1 MAERCNAFR
10 KPDFGTSV
18 HCNELSA
25 DRKTV
30 QGGIGSYFFP
40 DRDMADRPG
49 TTYAGPL
56 ERREDAFAWRQLC
69 IWAMLTSVDSFL
81 TGIGMG
87 FLDTRVTA
95 QIIQLA
101 IMAAL
106 AVIVGIYAG
115 YRIGCHG
122 RNRVLISGALIFL
135 LAGVDVLFRY
145 YI

>member
-49 TTYAGPL
+49 TTYAG
-56 ERREDAFAWRQLC
+56 RREDAFAWRQLC

-87 FLDTRVTA
+87 FLDTRVTV

>member
-1 MAERCNAFR
+1 M
-10 KPDFGTSV
+10 
-18 HCNELSA
+18 
-25 DRKTV
+25 
-30 QGGIGSYFFP
+30 
-40 DRDMADRPG
+40 
-49 TTYAGPL
+49 
-56 ERREDAFAWRQLC
+56 
-69 IWAMLTSVDSFL
+69 
-81 TGIGMG
+81 
-87 FLDTRVTA
+87 

-106 AVIVGIYAG
+106 AVIAGIYAG

>member
-1 MAERCNAFR
+1 
-10 KPDFGTSV
+10 
-18 HCNELSA
+18 
-25 DRKTV
+25 
-30 QGGIGSYFFP
+30 
-40 DRDMADRPG
+40 MADRPG
-49 TTYAGPL
+49 TTYAGPVGTKGRCLRL
-56 ERREDAFAWRQLC
+56 ET
-69 IWAMLTSVDSFL
+69 AMHLGHAYQCGQFSDGNWHGL
-81 TGIGMG
+81 
-87 FLDTRVTA
+87 LDTRVTA

>member
-1 MAERCNAFR
+1 M
-10 KPDFGTSV
+10 
-18 HCNELSA
+18 
-25 DRKTV
+25 
-30 QGGIGSYFFP
+30 
-40 DRDMADRPG
+40 RD
-49 TTYAGPL
+49 PL
-56 ERREDAFAWRQLC
+56 ERSEDAFAWRQLC

-115 YRIGCHG
+115 YRIGGHG